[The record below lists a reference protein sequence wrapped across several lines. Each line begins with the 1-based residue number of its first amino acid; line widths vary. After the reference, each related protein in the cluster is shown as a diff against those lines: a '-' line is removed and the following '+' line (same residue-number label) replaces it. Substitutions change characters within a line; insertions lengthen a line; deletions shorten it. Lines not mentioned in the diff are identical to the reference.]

1 MQLLLLEEIQRFLE
15 EEFADVEPEFV
26 AGLILNRFS
35 LGTSEIR
42 RVESLLGLGDLPA
55 GFTDLI
61 QTYNF
66 GNFSL
71 LNTQFGRAGTGSLDW
86 LLAYNDLTQFGL
98 EQFLVDARRLDLI
111 LIANGDPFAFF
122 LQVRTGAVSAMT
134 DEQPLTAMAPVA
146 ESFPHFIQG
155 LATAY
160 QARRSE
166 RIPEFRELARQE
178 FGEAAYRFWHELTC

>member
-1 MQLLLLEEIQRFLE
+1 MQLLLLEEAQRFLE
-15 EEFADVEPEFV
+15 QEFANVEPELV
-26 AGLILNRFS
+26 DGLVLNRFA

-55 GFTDLI
+55 SFTDLI
-61 QTYNF
+61 QTYDF

-71 LNTQFGRAGTGSLDW
+71 FNTQFGGASTGSLDW

-98 EQFLVDARRLDLI
+98 EQFLVDARRLELV
-111 LIANGDPFAFF
+111 LIATGDPFAFF
-122 LQVRTGAVSAMT
+122 LQVRTGVVSAMT
-134 DEQPLTAMAPVA
+134 DEQPLTAMLPVA

-160 QARRSE
+160 QALRRE

-178 FGEAAYRFWHELTC
+178 FGEAAYRFWYELTF

>member
-61 QTYNF
+61 QTYDF

-71 LNTQFGRAGTGSLDW
+71 FNTQFGRASTSSLDW
-86 LLAYNDLTQFGL
+86 LLTYNDLTRFGL
-98 EQFLVDARRLDLI
+98 EQFLVDARRLELI

-134 DEQPLTAMAPVA
+134 DEQPLTAMVPVA

-160 QARRSE
+160 QALCSE

-178 FGEAAYRFWHELTC
+178 FGEAAYRFWYELTC